1 MSGCRI
7 AKFAYYDARRE
18 VTDYFANLKF
28 AEVDTRKNYVEKMYL
43 WSEFPFLPC
52 IDTRQHILE
61 PLILHN
67 HI

>member
-7 AKFAYYDARRE
+7 ARFAYYDARHG
-18 VTDYFANLKF
+18 VADYFANFKF
-28 AEVDTRKNYVEKMYL
+28 AEVGTRKNYVEEL
-43 WSEFPFLPC
+43 PLAFLSC